1 LKVKNRHYNI
11 PIFIP
16 ELACPFQCVYCDQ
29 RKITGQKHLLEDG
42 EIIQNIEAHLK
53 SFKSDD
59 REVQL
64 AFFGGTFTGLDSA
77 EQEHY
82 LKLIQPFIQAQSIQG
97 IRISTRP
104 DYINLENL
112 QLLKTYGV
120 THIELGAQSL
130 VEEVLQ
136 ASHRGHSVEDV
147 KRASELIL
155 SEGFILGLQMMIGL
169 PEDSPSRSLQTAQ
182 RIVEFGAHETRIYPT
197 IIIRGTNLAQLWQK
211 GKYQAL
217 STESAVEQSAKLL
230 EYFEENNVKVLRVGL
245 YPSDEL
251 SEQGEAIAGPEM
263 PHFKEKVLTY
273 IWKNKLEKGLDFSKK
288 EKKVKIAV
296 TPKEYNAA
304 VGYAAS
310 NRIYLETYFPKVKF
324 IMNPKLEDRNYEVV
338 YY

>member
-1 LKVKNRHYNI
+1 MKIRHYNI

-29 RKITGQKHLLEDG
+29 RKITGQKHLMQDR
-42 EIIQNIEAHLK
+42 EIIQNIEAHLE
-53 SFKSDD
+53 SFKSEG

-64 AFFGGTFTGLDSA
+64 AFFGGTFTGLGIA

-82 LKLIQPFIQAQSIQG
+82 LKLIQPYIQSQSIQG

-104 DYINLENL
+104 DYINIENL

-130 VEEVLQ
+130 VEEVLK
-136 ASHRGHSVEDV
+136 ASSRGHSVEDV
-147 KRASELIL
+147 QRASEMIL
-155 SEGFILGLQMMIGL
+155 EEGFVLGLQMMIGL
-169 PEDSPSRSLQTAQ
+169 PEDSPERSLQTAQ

-197 IIIRGTNLAQLWQK
+197 IVIRETNLAQLWKK

-217 STESAVEQSAKLL
+217 TTESAVEQSAKLL

-273 IWKNKLEKGLDFSKK
+273 IWKSKLEKGLDFSKK
-288 EKKVKIAV
+288 EKKLKITV
-296 TPKEYNAA
+296 NPKEYNFA
-304 VGYAAS
+304 VGFAAS

-324 IMNPKLEDRNYEVV
+324 IMDPKLEGRNYEVV